1 MTTQEKIYEMLTE
14 STGQH
19 FLDSGGSN
27 NRYWQ
32 QNQKKTLED
41 FQNEK
46 HFQVEKN
53 EYGDNQVEYLL
64 TISLFHHLSDSL
76 TYDEQ
81 ETNNLNAFLKSKGL
95 YSDMEGI
102 DEYAAAKYPGGQLKS
117 INSYN
122 EECNLSQTIQFYYVG
137 DFYESD
143 IIYLQ
148 IHNGADVRGG
158 YTDIVAFKVDWDMLL
173 NWYYSEEDI
182 LDQFVPCLICN
193 DDDCIDYYYSNG
205 YLIGKNGTHITNN
218 MVTSFTLPN
227 FYKQTIKN

>member
-1 MTTQEKIYEMLTE
+1 MNTQEKIYEMLTE
-14 STGQH
+14 STGTH

-27 NRYWQ
+27 NRHWQ

-53 EYGDNQVEYLL
+53 EYGDNQVEWLL

-81 ETNNLNAFLKSKGL
+81 ETNNLNSFLESEGFA
-95 YSDMEGI
+95 SDMEGI
-102 DEYAAAKYPGGQLKS
+102 DEYVSSGYCPGGQELRT

-122 EECNLSQTIQFYYVG
+122 GDCDLSQTIQFHYVG
-137 DFYESD
+137 DIYETD
-143 IIYLQ
+143 TIYLQ

-158 YTDIVAFKVDWDMLL
+158 YTDIVAFKVDCWDVLL
-173 NWYYSEEDI
+173 NWYYPEEDI
-182 LDQFVPCLICN
+182 LEFFVPCLICN
-193 DDDCIDYYYSNG
+193 DKDCID
-205 YLIGKNGTHITNN
+205 KNGTHITNN
-218 MVTSFTLPN
+218 MVTGFALPN
-227 FYKQTIKN
+227 LQTIKN

>member
-1 MTTQEKIYEMLTE
+1 MTTEQKIYKMLTE

-19 FLDSGGSN
+19 FLDSGGTN
-27 NRYWQ
+27 NRHWQ

-46 HFQVEKN
+46 HFQVEKK
-53 EYGDNQVEYLL
+53 EWGDNQVQWLL

-81 ETNNLNAFLKSKGL
+81 ETNNLNSFLESEGFA
-95 YSDMEGI
+95 SDREGI
-102 DEYAAAKYPGGQLKS
+102 DEYASAGYCAGGQELKS

-122 EECNLSQTIQFYYVG
+122 EDCDLSQTILFHYVG
-137 DFYESD
+137 DLFESD

-173 NWYYSEEDI
+173 NWYYSEDDI
-182 LDQFVPCLICN
+182 IEQFVPCLICN
-193 DDDCIDYYYSNG
+193 DEDCID
-205 YLIGKNGTHITNN
+205 KNGTHITNN
-218 MVTSFTLPN
+218 MVTGFVLPN
-227 FYKQTIKN
+227 LQTIN

>member
-14 STGQH
+14 STGSH
-19 FLDSGGSN
+19 FLDSGGTN
-27 NRYWQ
+27 NRHWQ
-32 QNQKKTLED
+32 QNQKKTLKD

-53 EYGDNQVEYLL
+53 EYGDNQVEWLL

-81 ETNNLNAFLKSKGL
+81 ETNNLNSFLKSEGFT
-95 YSDMEGI
+95 SDMQGI
-102 DEYAAAKYPGGQLKS
+102 DEYVAAGYCPGGQELKT

-122 EECNLSQTIQFYYVG
+122 EECDLSQTIQFHYVG
-137 DFYESD
+137 DLFELPD

-158 YTDIVAFKVDWDMLL
+158 
-173 NWYYSEEDI
+173 
-182 LDQFVPCLICN
+182 
-193 DDDCIDYYYSNG
+193 
-205 YLIGKNGTHITNN
+205 
-218 MVTSFTLPN
+218 
-227 FYKQTIKN
+227 